1 MCVCVHTQTNIHR
14 GTQRHTQRR
23 IHRHTQRYTDTSIH
37 TQTYIHKHIQTH
49 THTHTHT
56 HTKVRKSIRV
66 SHLLFQGVQGL
77 GNTGQTFSATSAV
90 YSSTASL
97 DLTKHSTLHP
107 KAQMGLQ
114 QPKKKLGLGGR
125 HGDHEIWF
133 GL

>member
-1 MCVCVHTQTNIHR
+1 MCVYAYIHRQTYTEAHRDTHRDTQT
-14 GTQRHTQRR
+14 QAY
-23 IHRHTQRYTDTSIH
+23 IHRHTYTNI
-37 TQTYIHKHIQTH
+37 YKHTH

-56 HTKVRKSIRV
+56 HPKVRKSIRV